1 MVPSPDSAPQAQSAA
16 VAAAKWKYRKVVASS
31 CFSTGKPKWGSGTGW
46 KCTVAKSKMTGE
58 FKYNGSRV
66 YVNWYDCIHSDDTL
80 AEITQTWCGYWNNGA
95 GTSGRTEYMN
105 IGFNAKVRY
114 MKRIAR
120 PYWLRIDGWPSGK
133 VFLRGGS

>member
-1 MVPSPDSAPQAQSAA
+1 VVPSPDSAPQAQSAA

-66 YVNWYDCIHSDDTL
+66 YVNWYDCTHSDNSL
-80 AEITQTWCGYWNNGA
+80 ADITQTWCGYWNNGA

-114 MKRIAR
+114 VKRITR

-133 VFLRGGS
+133 VSLRGGS